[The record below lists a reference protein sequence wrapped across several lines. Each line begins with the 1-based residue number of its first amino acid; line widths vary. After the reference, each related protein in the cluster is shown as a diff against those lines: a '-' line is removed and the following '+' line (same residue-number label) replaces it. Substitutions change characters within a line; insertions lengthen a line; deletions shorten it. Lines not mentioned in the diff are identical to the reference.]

1 MFFIIIRTKQ
11 PARCPE
17 VGDVFGVNA
26 VSPYD
31 QRYHIQTLETLTKGT
46 RISLFWWIHLCLSS
60 VCVKIRILMRFPI
73 WCVSYN
79 TKKSLDVQL
88 VSCFTIFWYRTHS
101 QVRMVQDVHCHP
113 VLWRIVQVC
122 HPPPPPKMN
131 DPWAWGSW
139 NSQFVLPHLQ
149 MQMQHT
155 KLSKLLEWESRDIQR
170 LVLAF
175 KDPWHP
181 VTSTFHGSTS

>member
-46 RISLFWWIHLCLSS
+46 RISLFRWIHLCLSS

-79 TKKSLDVQL
+79 TKIFLDVQL
-88 VSCFTIFWYRTHS
+88 VSCYTIFWYRTRSH
-101 QVRMVQDVHCHP
+101 VRMVQDVHCHP

-122 HPPPPPKMN
+122 HPPLLKWMIHGHEDHEIHNLFSLTYRCKCNTPN
-131 DPWAWGSW
+131 WVNSW
-139 NSQFVLPHLQ
+139 SEN
-149 MQMQHT
+149 
-155 KLSKLLEWESRDIQR
+155 
-170 LVLAF
+170 LVTF
-175 KDPWHP
+175 KD
-181 VTSTFHGSTS
+181 